1 MAAKKKKSSALPK
14 GAKKV
19 TLSRKGYYC
28 YSKRVATRKKG
39 KMATRGFCRAA
50 SKVSKARKAKKK

>member
-19 TLSRKGYYC
+19 TLSKKGYYC
-28 YSKRVATRKKG
+28 YSKRVATRKAG
-39 KMATRGFCRAA
+39 KMTSRGFCRAA
-50 SKVSKARKAKKK
+50 SKVAAKRKAKKK